1 MAEPCWNHAGETT
14 KSLLRLWAAIC
25 EVQGTALFFDWSRY
39 AKISHSSFGPQ
50 VPWRSQ
56 INCRK
61 SGRFRI
67 CAYINHISIHIY
79 IYTYTYYTYFAVH
92 TQIRYCLGQSM
103 LRTAPGKADMDP
115 VRNLCKGGGCS
126 CKATTS
132 RSEHTWAVF
141 KTPVGWWLVQG
152 LSKEV

>member
-79 IYTYTYYTYFAVH
+79 IYTHILTILTLLCTLRSDIAWDNPCYVQRLARQTWIQCETCAKAGVAVAK
-92 TQIRYCLGQSM
+92 Q
-103 LRTAPGKADMDP
+103 PPADQ
-115 VRNLCKGGGCS
+115 NTHEQCS
-126 CKATTS
+126 K
-132 RSEHTWAVF
+132 
-141 KTPVGWWLVQG
+141 PLLVDD
-152 LSKEV
+152 